1 MTHITHNRLDP
12 RRISRQAEL
21 FALLGSPAR
30 VALICA
36 LAEGEKSVGELV
48 EILGGL
54 DCPCSTERTNISK
67 HLAALREAG
76 ILSSTGE
83 AQRRIYRLETPCILE
98 SIDCVLDKGCVPLS
112 SPCPG
117 ENNGR

>member
-1 MTHITHNRLDP
+1 MTHIQSTRLDP
-12 RRISRQAEL
+12 GRISRQAQL

-36 LAEGEKSVGELV
+36 LAEGEKSAGELV
-48 EILGGL
+48 EILAGL
-54 DCPCSTERTNISK
+54 DCPCSMERTNISK

-76 ILSSTGE
+76 ILSYTGE

-98 SIDCVLDKGCVPLS
+98 SIDCILDKGCSPLI
-112 SPCPG
+112 SPSQG
-117 ENNGR
+117 ANDAR